1 MRRWLETLKQ
11 DLAYGWRSFR
21 RSPGFVAVALLSLT
35 LGTGA
40 TSAIFSVI
48 YGVIIDPYPYAAAD
62 HIWMPEVRG
71 PDGRDGHT
79 YTLPELRELQ
89 ASPAFASV
97 MATSVQPVLL
107 TGEFAPESLTG
118 VLVTANAFDFL
129 GVPPLLGRTIQPS
142 DVRGNG
148 DAAPVVV
155 LSHRLWLRLFEGNPG
170 AVGKTLRLNGQP
182 HTIVG
187 VMPPRFGWWTSDG
200 FWLPLSPAR
209 TDVPWINPIVRLAPG
224 VTAEAAEQQI
234 HAIDRRLAEARPDSF
249 PKRGFTTRLRNYMDV
264 TVASGEM
271 RTSLNLLLGAVGF
284 LLLIACA
291 NVANLQLARG
301 VSRAREIAVRVSIGA
316 GRRRLLRQLL
326 TESVLL
332 SVAGGACGV
341 LFAFGAIRAIVALM
355 PEFYVPNESRVAINL
370 PVLGFSLAVSVVT
383 GIIAGL
389 VPALQASKTDTSQ
402 VLGASRSTGAGGH
415 GARTRSA
422 LVIVEVALSVVLLV
436 CASLTV
442 RTFVALQRLDPG
454 LQGDRVLLMSVPL
467 AQERYPTRDQRNALA
482 RELHD
487 RIRSLPGVD
496 AVSFGFPGSGRPTP
510 FTIAGQNPD
519 ASRRLGATIAD
530 ADHLRTYGIPLR
542 RGRMFEAVEVE
553 RGDRVA
559 VINEAAAA
567 LWPAGHDPVG
577 TRLRLEM
584 LAQPPP
590 GTQIDVSRGAD
601 VTIVGVIANTRNA
614 GLREEPAPV
623 IVLPYSIVGA
633 PQLLLAVRAATGDP
647 VRLLNPVRA
656 EVRAIDAEQPLG
668 RPIPLSEVLGQDV
681 VQPRFTMAMF
691 STFAGLGLVLA
702 AVGIYSVLSFHVSR
716 HTHELG
722 VRMALGA
729 PRRRVLGLMLGMG
742 ARLVLTGLAA
752 GLIASVAATRLLR
765 HQLFGVQATDPL
777 AYVAVIPVLGAIAFL
792 ACYLPA
798 RRAAGVDPMVA
809 LRQD

>member
-1 MRRWLETLKQ
+1 MVMMLKQ

-35 LGTGA
+35 LGIGA

-48 YGVIIDPYPYAAAD
+48 YGVIIDPYPYAASD
-62 HIWMPEVRG
+62 HIWMPDVRAVSS
-71 PDGRDGHT
+71 RDGHT
-79 YTLPELRELQ
+79 YTVPEMRELQ

-118 VLVTANAFDFL
+118 VLVTANAFTFL
-129 GVPPLLGRTIQPS
+129 GVPPVAGRTIQPS
-142 DVRGNG
+142 DIRANG
-148 DAAPVVV
+148 DAEPVVV

-170 AVGKTLRLNGQP
+170 AVGKTLRLNGRP

-200 FWLPLSPAR
+200 LWLPLAPIR
-209 TDVPWINPIVRLAPG
+209 TDVPWVNPIVRLAPG
-224 VTAEAAEQQI
+224 VTAAAAEEQM
-234 HAIDRRLAEARPDSF
+234 HAINRRLAEARPDSF
-249 PKRGFTTRLRNYMDV
+249 PKQGFTTRLRNYMDV

-271 RTSLNLLLGAVGF
+271 RTSLILLLGAVGF

-301 VSRAREIAVRVSIGA
+301 VSRAREIAVRMSIGA

-332 SVAGGACGV
+332 SVAGGALGV

-355 PEFYVPNESRVAINL
+355 PEFYVPNESRVTINL
-370 PVLGFSLAVSVVT
+370 PVLVFSLAVSVIT
-383 GIIAGL
+383 GVIAGL

-402 VLGASRSTGAGGH
+402 VLSASRSTGAGGH

-422 LVIVEVALSVVLLV
+422 LVIAEVALSVVLLV

-442 RTFVALQRLDPG
+442 RTFMALQTMDSG
-454 LQGDRVLLMSVPL
+454 LQADRVLLMNVPL
-467 AQERYPTRDQRNALA
+467 AQERYETRDQRNAFA

-487 RIRSLPGVD
+487 RVRSLPGVE
-496 AVSFGFPGSGRPTP
+496 AVSYGFPGSGRPTA
-510 FTIAGQNPD
+510 FTIAGQNQD
-519 ASRRLGATIAD
+519 GSRRVGAAY
-530 ADHLRTYGIPLR
+530 AGAEHLRTYGIPLR
-542 RGRMFEAVEVE
+542 RGRMFDEAEVE

-559 VINEAAAA
+559 VVNEAAAA
-567 LWPAGHDPVG
+567 LWPAGQDPVG
-577 TRLRLEM
+577 TRLRLGVLE
-584 LAQPPP
+584 QPPP
-590 GTQIDVSRGAD
+590 GTLIDVSRGAD

-614 GLREEPAPV
+614 GLRSEPAPV
-623 IVLPYSIVGA
+623 VVLPYSIAGA
-633 PQLLLAVRAATGDP
+633 PQLLLAVRAAAGDP
-647 VRLLNPVRA
+647 TLLLNPVRA

-668 RPIPLSEVLGQDV
+668 RPITLSEVLGQEI

-729 PRRRVLGLMLGMG
+729 PRRLVLGLMLGMG
-742 ARLVLTGLAA
+742 ARLVLAGLAI
-752 GLIASVAATRLLR
+752 GVVASIAATRLLR
-765 HQLFGVQATDPL
+765 HQLFGVQPTDPL
-777 AYVAVIPVLGAIAFL
+777 AYAAVIPVLGAITFL

>member
-1 MRRWLETLKQ
+1 MRRWLDALKQ

-35 LGTGA
+35 LGIGA

-48 YGVIIDPYPYAAAD
+48 YGVIIDPYPYAAAN
-62 HIWMPEVRG
+62 HIWLPEVRG
-71 PDGRDGHT
+71 VDGRDGHT
-79 YTLPELRELQ
+79 YTVAELRELQ

-118 VLVTANAFDFL
+118 VLLTANAFNFL
-129 GVPPLLGRTIQPS
+129 GVPPVVGRTIQPS
-142 DVRGNG
+142 DLRANG
-148 DAAPVVV
+148 DAEPVVV

-170 AVGKTLRLNGQP
+170 AVGKALRLNGRP

-200 FWLPLSPAR
+200 LWLPLSPIR
-209 TDVPWINPIVRLAPG
+209 TDVPWVSAIVRLAPG
-224 VTAEAAEQQI
+224 VTAPAAEEQV
-234 HAIDRRLAEARPDSF
+234 HAINRRLAEARPDSF
-249 PKRGFTTRLRNYMDV
+249 PKQGFATRLRNYMDV

-301 VSRAREIAVRVSIGA
+301 VSRGREIAVRMSVGA

-332 SVAGGACGV
+332 SVVGGALGV

-355 PEFYVPNESRVAINL
+355 PEFYVPNESRVTINL
-370 PVLGFSLAVSVVT
+370 PVLGFSLAVSLIT
-383 GIIAGL
+383 GIVAGL

-402 VLGASRSTGAGGH
+402 VLSASRSTGAGGH
-415 GARTRSA
+415 GARTRGA
-422 LVIVEVALSVVLLV
+422 LVVVEVALSVVLLV

-442 RTFVALQRLDPG
+442 RTFMALQAMDSG
-454 LQGDRVLLMSVPL
+454 LQADRVLLLSVPL
-467 AQERYPTRDQRNALA
+467 AQERYETRDQRNAFA

-487 RIRSLPGVD
+487 RVSSLPGVD

-519 ASRRLGATIAD
+519 ASRRLGATIAG

-542 RGRMFEAVEVE
+542 RGRMFEAAEIE
-553 RGDRVA
+553 HGDRVA

-567 LWPAGHDPVG
+567 LWPAGQDPVG

-584 LAQPPP
+584 LEQPPP

-614 GLREEPAPV
+614 GLREAPAPV

-633 PQLLLAVRAATGDP
+633 PQLLAVRAATGDP
-647 VRLLNPVRA
+647 TGLLNPVRA

-668 RPIPLSEVLGQDV
+668 RPIGLSEVLGQEV

-702 AVGIYSVLSFHVSR
+702 AVGIYSVLSFHVTR

-729 PRRRVLGLMLGMG
+729 PRRLVLGLMLGMG
-742 ARLVLTGLAA
+742 ARLVLAGLAI
-752 GLIASVAATRLLR
+752 GLVASVAASRLLQN
-765 HQLFGVQATDPL
+765 QLFSVQATDPL